1 MESQK
6 PVARFRAGQVS
17 CALWENEITIAGG
30 KRQVVLRA
38 TVDRRYKD
46 RDNVWKTSQSF
57 SRNEIPFAIYVLQKA
72 FESMVSK
79 PDEQDRP
86 EPVEEER
93 VI

>member
-1 MESQK
+1 MEAQK

-17 CALWENEITIAGG
+17 CALWENEITVGG

-46 RDNVWKTSQSF
+46 RDGVWKTSQSF

-72 FESMVSK
+72 FEAMVEK

-86 EPVEEER
+86 EVVEEER